1 MSKSLIASGWR
12 AFLKDEGGQ
21 ELAEFA
27 LVLTAFS
34 ILAMGAFAIIS
45 AIASGQLNS
54 QQSSLDNA
62 AVNAET
68 I

>member
-12 AFLKDEGGQ
+12 AFLRDESGQ

-45 AIASGQLNS
+45 AIASGQMNA

-62 AVNAET
+62 AVNADT

>member
-1 MSKSLIASGWR
+1 
-12 AFLKDEGGQ
+12 
-21 ELAEFA
+21 
-27 LVLTAFS
+27 
-34 ILAMGAFAIIS
+34 MGAFAIIS
-45 AIASGQLNS
+45 AIASGQMNA

>member
-12 AFLKDEGGQ
+12 AFLRDESGQ

-45 AIASGQLNS
+45 AIASGQMNA
-54 QQSSLDNA
+54 QQSSLDNS

>member
-12 AFLKDEGGQ
+12 AFLRDEGGQ

-45 AIASGQLNS
+45 AIASGQMNA